1 MTLKRGKLRC
11 TISDLQTMD
20 PAGKVELRPDG
31 SKVRLAK
38 DDEIQFRRGE
48 VSQLEV
54 DYDQETGE
62 LRLRA
67 LTTVHVLLARE
78 LETRQVQPGRE
89 LSFFLKTKETA
100 LRTMTFGSDEI
111 KTFEGQKRALGP

>member
-1 MTLKRGKLRC
+1 
-11 TISDLQTMD
+11 MD

-38 DDEIQFRRGE
+38 DGEIQFRRGE

-67 LTTVHVLLARE
+67 LTTVHVLLAGE